1 MKLAEKDVVESIMKV
16 IRDTLLDS
24 VDVEKDLEEINEVAA
39 WVSDRAEA
47 VEKEAVMC
55 DEDTAAQNVM
65 TTVLCHYI
73 GEQAESRLLPFFIKG
88 MVGSAMVTSYWL
100 GWKRAKEEKE
110 GRGEEKDGET
120 NNPTG

>member
-65 TTVLCHYI
+65 TTVL
-73 GEQAESRLLPFFIKG
+73 
-88 MVGSAMVTSYWL
+88 
-100 GWKRAKEEKE
+100 
-110 GRGEEKDGET
+110 
-120 NNPTG
+120 